1 MAAPA
6 SAAEAVD
13 MVLDGLGYLA
23 AIDPAALAAEAQARC
38 LQALEQGDAI
48 STAARA
54 RILAVFAAGQNY
66 SDDADYSP
74 TSWLIPGHPPAGG
87 RCRSSTRLPS
97 GSAMNAIRTPASGD
111 GPGGMTGGAP
121 HATARS

>member
-23 AIDPAALAAEAQARC
+23 AMDPAALAAEAQARC

-74 TSWLIPGHPPAGG
+74 TS
-87 RCRSSTRLPS
+87 
-97 GSAMNAIRTPASGD
+97 
-111 GPGGMTGGAP
+111 
-121 HATARS
+121 